1 MPRLTTLFTVVSVSL
16 LAMIGGS
23 AAPSC
28 AEFAQGAGCAENC
41 KAAYGS
47 CYKATANRAAC
58 EAQLQ
63 RCLQNCL
70 GGKSG

>member
-1 MPRLTTLFTVVSVSL
+1 MTYRSVAIVAVAL
-16 LAMIGGS
+16 LAALLSQATM
-23 AAPSC
+23 PTC
-28 AEFAQGAGCAENC
+28 AVAQSGCSEQC

-63 RCLQNCL
+63 RCLQGCISGR
-70 GGKSG
+70 GG

>member
-1 MPRLTTLFTVVSVSL
+1 MSIRSL
-16 LAMIGGS
+16 AIIAVALMASALMSGG
-23 AAPSC
+23 APTC
-28 AEFAQGAGCAENC
+28 ANAQGGCTEQC

-63 RCLQNCL
+63 RCLQGCIA
-70 GGKSG
+70 GKKG

>member
-1 MPRLTTLFTVVSVSL
+1 MLYRSVAIAAVALAASLF
-16 LAMIGGS
+16 MS
-23 AAPSC
+23 AGVPSC
-28 AEFAQGAGCAENC
+28 AIAQGGCSEQC

-63 RCLQNCL
+63 RCLQGCIA
-70 GGKSG
+70 GKKG

>member
-1 MPRLTTLFTVVSVSL
+1 MTFRTVALVAIALMAVL
-16 LAMIGGS
+16 LSQAS
-23 AAPSC
+23 TPSC
-28 AEFAQGAGCAENC
+28 AVAQSGCSEQC

-63 RCLQNCL
+63 RCLQGCIAGK
-70 GGKSG
+70 GG

>member
-1 MPRLTTLFTVVSVSL
+1 MTFRTVALVAIALMAAL
-16 LAMIGGS
+16 LSQASI
-23 AAPSC
+23 PSC
-28 AEFAQGAGCAENC
+28 AVAQSGCSEQC

-63 RCLQNCL
+63 RCLQGCIAGK
-70 GGKSG
+70 GG

>member
-1 MPRLTTLFTVVSVSL
+1 MQIRSMAIIAVALAAALLTGAGVPT
-16 LAMIGGS
+16 
-23 AAPSC
+23 C
-28 AEFAQGAGCAENC
+28 ANAQGNGCTEQC

-63 RCLQNCL
+63 RCLQGCIAKK
-70 GGKSG
+70 G

>member
-1 MPRLTTLFTVVSVSL
+1 MTIRSMAIIGLAL
-16 LAMIGGS
+16 LAAFIS
-23 AAPSC
+23 QATSPTC
-28 AEFAQGAGCAENC
+28 ANAQSGCSEQC

-63 RCLQNCL
+63 RCLQGCIAGK
-70 GGKSG
+70 GG